1 MSVRAEG
8 LREAKKRR
16 TRQMISDVATR
27 LFKERGFDKV
37 TIADIASAA
46 GVAKMTVTNYFP
58 LKEDLVLDMG
68 EEHVTTLTRA
78 VGQREPGES
87 ALAALR
93 RDYLERVRRHDPLI
107 PDDDIAWQR
116 LVRDTPALRARLRQ
130 IHEQAEHAL
139 AAVLG
144 DETGDAGITT
154 KLAAA
159 QLAAVDRL
167 LFFEGQRLVLEGRTS
182 DEIFAILA
190 DTADRAFGLLEPAL
204 GGYARR

>member
-8 LREAKKRR
+8 LREVKKRR
-16 TRQMISDVATR
+16 TRQMISDAATQ

-37 TIADIASAA
+37 TIAEVASAA
-46 GVAKMTVTNYFP
+46 GVAKMTVTNHFP
-58 LKEDLVLDMG
+58 LKEDLVLDMH
-68 EEHVTTLTRA
+68 EEHVSTLARA

-93 RDYLERVRRHDPLI
+93 RDYLERVRRRDPLI

-139 AAVLG
+139 AAVLA
-144 DETGDAGITT
+144 DETGDAGITS

-167 LFFEGQRLVLEGRTS
+167 LFFEGQRLVLDGMSSE
-182 DEIFAILA
+182 EIYTLLA
-190 DTADRAFGLLEPAL
+190 ETADHAFGLLEPAL